1 MQNLQLP
8 VFEDFV
14 WRHNDQVVQAVK
26 TGGGNILSSRARS
39 HVEVSRSV
47 PRVSCRQANVSHIEQ
62 LRVPGVSVDRPVSA
76 VSEQE
81 NEHAVKIYSTVV
93 SSGPLLVV
101 LVYYRCVQ
109 FTG

>member
-1 MQNLQLP
+1 MS
-8 VFEDFV
+8 D
-14 WRHNDQVVQAVK
+14 R
-26 TGGGNILSSRARS
+26 
-39 HVEVSRSV
+39 EVSRGV

-62 LRVPGVSVDRPVSA
+62 LSVPGVSVDRPVSA

-101 LVYYRCVQ
+101 LVHFRCVQ